1 MRRKFTEKW
10 RNCGWSETQQQHS
23 KHETKRMMILMTSTP
38 VEFSRKKNTK
48 MRSFTAKWRKTVAG
62 VKLDNNT
69 DSTKPERNQQ
79 QGRKIRGP
87 S

>member
-23 KHETKRMMILMTSTP
+23 KHETKRTMIRMTSKP
-38 VEFSRKKNTK
+38 VENSRKNTK